1 MYLLGVD
8 LANKI
13 EKTNSERANEREE
26 REVINLLLS
35 LSLLSPSPALFSF
48 YRGGGRGG
56 FLYAP
61 R

>member
-1 MYLLGVD
+1 MHLLGVD

-26 REVINLLLS
+26 REVINLLS
-35 LSLLSPSPALFSF
+35 LSLLSPSRALFSF